1 MATTFRTIPLRRVLA
16 RRVLWALLALLA
28 LPAPAPCA
36 TRTAPNLPIA
46 VESAASPSETPAP
59 QRSLAADCGPTL
71 TTGPLLAASDL
82 PLVLEAAAPGQ
93 SPAPDRDP
101 APERGLA
108 PERSQISDRSAV
120 RARHVLVK
128 ALGQG
133 ATKQEAEQQA
143 LRNARTLAA
152 QHLAALGGAE
162 ALATGDE
169 SQRIVTM
176 RHFPT
181 LGFGAPRAVALVE
194 LRLRGQLAQQEPDS
208 ALLVLRASAEAGV
221 LSLEANRPCE
231 AVAAYLPAPEAE
243 PEFLPGGVQLLR
255 LSPGKPVRQPL
266 PAGLKSLDVLACT
279 GGLLLPADPTSL
291 EEAFTKARPGRPR
304 PFRVE
309 GVVSDCV
316 ELRLPVSPSG
326 QRSMRLKSPDSP
338 VNMTGAAGR
347 ESGLPV
353 SPKQ

>member
-1 MATTFRTIPLRRVLA
+1 MATTSRTTPLRRALA

-36 TRTAPNLPIA
+36 
-46 VESAASPSETPAP
+46 SQAADFSPSAE
-59 QRSLAADCGPTL
+59 ADCAAGLAPDFASNVAAGPF
-71 TTGPLLAASDL
+71 LAASDL
-82 PLVLEAAAPGQ
+82 PLVLEAATPGQ
-93 SPAPDRDP
+93 SP

-120 RARHVLVK
+120 QARHLLVK

-143 LRNARTLAA
+143 LRSARALATK
-152 QHLAALGGAE
+152 HLAALGGAE

-194 LRLRGQLAQQEPDS
+194 LRLHGQLAQQEPDP

-221 LSLEANRPCE
+221 LLLEANRPCE
-231 AVAAYLPAPEAE
+231 AVAAYLPAPDAE

-255 LSPGKPVRQPL
+255 LSPGKPVRQTL

-279 GGLLLPADPTSL
+279 GGLLLPADPASL

-316 ELRLPVSPSG
+316 ELRLPVSPGG

-353 SPKQ
+353 PPKQ